1 MDAVGARRP
10 RSREHRVGV
19 EVGRRRRRPAADLD
33 GLLGEALDAT
43 CAAKLLSVA
52 LLKLAWTGSLP
63 LTG

>member
-33 GLLGEALDAT
+33 GRVSELDMLGARVGLAVDRDGVEA
-43 CAAKLLSVA
+43 
-52 LLKLAWTGSLP
+52 
-63 LTG
+63 